1 MAQKR
6 DKDGDSATH
15 PVAAAKKR
23 PRVFKTSH
31 FAKTAGRAGIANG
44 ELCEAANELSRGQ
57 GDDLGG
63 KIWKKRLD
71 KNRYRSIVISRAG
84 NDWIFVYL
92 FAKKDRGN
100 IEPKELA
107 AFKKLAKDYG
117 AVNEARLAKLM
128 RSGDLEEICNGNE
141 SN

>member
-1 MAQKR
+1 M
-6 DKDGDSATH
+6 
-15 PVAAAKKR
+15 
-23 PRVFKTSH
+23 
-31 FAKTAGRAGIANG
+31 
-44 ELCEAANELSRGQ
+44 
-57 GDDLGG
+57 
-63 KIWKKRLD
+63 
-71 KNRYRSIVISRAG
+71 ISRAG

-117 AVNEARLAKLM
+117 AVDEARLAKLM
-128 RSGDLEEICNGNE
+128 RSGDLEEICNGIE